1 MSYTVV
7 PVLKYDPKD
16 IHPFFSFLLE
26 YQFEQIKLTYKTK
39 KKSIKKN
46 YTKTLSYSLF
56 LCRNKK
62 LQFLDITELLLDITH
77 LLKLAPLEDIL
88 HPNKM

>member
-39 KKSIKKN
+39 QKKSIKIKLYKN
-46 YTKTLSYSLF
+46 S
-56 LCRNKK
+56 
-62 LQFLDITELLLDITH
+62 LLLS
-77 LLKLAPLEDIL
+77 LSV
-88 HPNKM
+88 